1 MQKRLTGQ
9 PRATIEEREALRQK
23 KCRIRDKFEINNLGN
38 YERIYPLMPDLLEKS
53 EEARLQQDN
62 YDKLIYYSKEIWGES
77 AAGGF
82 AKRKLPIDVE
92 KPVSSP
98 LSKEYGL

>member
-1 MQKRLTGQ
+1 
-9 PRATIEEREALRQK
+9 
-23 KCRIRDKFEINNLGN
+23 
-38 YERIYPLMPDLLEKS
+38 
-53 EEARLQQDN
+53 
-62 YDKLIYYSKEIWGES
+62 LIHYSKEIWGES